1 MVPIFSP
8 SAPQVEH
15 YVDIPGFT
23 VPELSIPQPQ
33 VGDYGVIPPSIRPR
47 TRSIAR
53 FEGYVI
59 PEPRD
64 ISDSEEDEEAP
75 RQVTTPLARPRT
87 SKSSATPKAKDDS
100 MSRRKPLSTL
110 NNTPT
115 VITRRAK
122 AMELELRAIENR
134 LRKPTSTPTPNSSS
148 EACPAGA
155 TSSSDN
161 EPPSLVSSSDDEENN
176 M

>member
-1 MVPIFSP
+1 MTLRVG
-8 SAPQVEH
+8 PQH
-15 YVDIPGFT
+15 ARA
-23 VPELSIPQPQ
+23 
-33 VGDYGVIPPSIRPR
+33 PPSTRPR

-64 ISDSEEDEEAP
+64 ISDSEEDEEAL
-75 RQVTTPLARPRT
+75 RQVTSPLPRPWI
-87 SKSSATPKAKDDS
+87 SNSSATLKAKDDS
-100 MSRRKPLSTL
+100 KSRRKPLSTL
-110 NNTPT
+110 NNTPN

-155 TSSSDN
+155 TSSSDD
-161 EPPSLVSSSDDEENN
+161 ETPSLVSSSDDEENN